1 MADVKANV
9 ADVMATGL
17 SLFQFKFCDVIQNLI
32 PHMRQMVFAN
42 ILVEG
47 WIIHPYV
54 YSLFDQPHEVVQEG
68 EAQELRVEIKN
79 LLKNAKETRSNITKD
94 EFKAIKELKQDD
106 KRIISKVLWA
116 PKNS

>member
-1 MADVKANV
+1 MLKP
-9 ADVMATGL
+9 MWQMLWPQGL

-54 YSLFDQPHEVVQEG
+54 YSLFDQPHEVVILSPHHTEVVNCG
-68 EAQELRVEIKN
+68 VM
-79 LLKNAKETRSNITKD
+79 TCDGVMVMRSI
-94 EFKAIKELKQDD
+94 
-106 KRIISKVLWA
+106 
-116 PKNS
+116 